1 MNKPKNY
8 ISFKLSKHTKVGQ
21 KLEGLETKHNHD
33 DNHKDFSL
41 PFPENCHFAG
51 PTTKKDV

>member
-1 MNKPKNY
+1 MNKPKNQL
-8 ISFKLSKHTKVGQ
+8 SFTKVGQ
-21 KLEGLETKHNHD
+21 KLEELETKHNHD